1 MEDKLFRT
9 SVFGGYKK
17 EDVLT
22 YISKLETELLQTQN
36 LLHMR
41 DESSKKQSDIDIT
54 ESKNMDIFVLDEE
67 GEESGEQEGGST
79 NPQPQKA
86 ESPDRQEGVTFA
98 QEQNMEIFAEQQKLL
113 TQAKSEM
120 EQMKNDLIQV
130 RGELQAS
137 NRLYE
142 QSEMKLQLVIA
153 EKNGFE
159 NELEKLREQQKNYE
173 KDYNAVKDVL
183 FNARLDAE
191 IILTKAK
198 KEAQLLLENTQKQI
212 CEQKKESVE
221 GLMRHLGENYS
232 GLRTS
237 KFYLE
242 EQVKSIERTER
253 QIEEIQSKMV
263 DFLESTQEADPVNGE
278 KTEEWKDWKE
288 FGSWDERL

>member
-22 YISKLETELLQTQN
+22 YISKLETELLQAQN
-36 LLHMR
+36 QLKMR
-41 DESSKKQSDIDIT
+41 EDSSKVQKDENVQD
-54 ESKNMDIFVLDEE
+54 KNMDFFVLDEE
-67 GEESGEQEGGST
+67 GEESGEPKKEIAE
-79 NPQPQKA
+79 PQAQNT
-86 ESPDRQEGVTFA
+86 EVQNHQEGVSFG
-98 QEQNMEIFAEQQKLL
+98 QEQNRALFEEQQNLL
-113 TQAKSEM
+113 AQAKSEM
-120 EQMKNDLIQV
+120 EQLKSDLLHV
-130 RGELQAS
+130 RGELQAR

-153 EKNGFE
+153 EKKGFE
-159 NELEKLREQQKNYE
+159 SELEKLKEQQRDYE
-173 KDYNAVKDVL
+173 KNYNAVKDVL

-191 IILTKAK
+191 IIMTKAK

-212 CEQKKESVE
+212 CEQKKESME

-253 QIEEIQSKMV
+253 QIEEMQSKMV
-263 DFLESTQEADPVNGE
+263 DFLENTQNQDHVSGE
-278 KTEEWKDWKE
+278 KAEEWRDWKE
-288 FGSWDERL
+288 WRTEDERL